1 MPDND
6 RIEAMIPT
14 TFQAITQWVLQQGY
28 TLMFVLMLIEG
39 PVVTAAGAFAA
50 AFSYFQIWIVFA
62 LSILA
67 NIIPDVVY
75 YAMGYWGRHRFIDQ
89 YGHYFGLTKQRVR
102 AAEKLANKHSIKSLI
117 AIKMIPFL
125 ATPGLIIVGAS
136 KMDLRKYIIWS
147 TIITIPSS
155 LIYLLIG
162 YYFGAAYNS
171 IDHYLHLGY
180 YLLAATILIVLV
192 ILYFQRKFAENLARK
207 FGEEE

>member
-1 MPDND
+1 
-6 RIEAMIPT
+6 MIPT
-14 TFQAITQWVLQQGY
+14 TFLAITQWVLHQGY

-50 AFSYFQIWIVFA
+50 ALSYFHLWIVFL

-67 NIIPDVVY
+67 NLIPDVVY

-89 YGHYFGLTKQRVR
+89 YGHYFGLTKKRVA
-102 AAEKLANKHSIKSLI
+102 AAEKLANQHTGKSLI

-136 KMDLRKYIIWS
+136 KMDLRKYILWS
-147 TIITIPSS
+147 IAITIPSS
-155 LIYLLIG
+155 LIYLLLG
-162 YYFGAAYNS
+162 YYFGAAYTT

-180 YLLAATILIVLV
+180 YLAIAVAIVL
-192 ILYFQRKFAENLARK
+192 IAIIYFQRKFVENFARK
-207 FGEEE
+207 FEED